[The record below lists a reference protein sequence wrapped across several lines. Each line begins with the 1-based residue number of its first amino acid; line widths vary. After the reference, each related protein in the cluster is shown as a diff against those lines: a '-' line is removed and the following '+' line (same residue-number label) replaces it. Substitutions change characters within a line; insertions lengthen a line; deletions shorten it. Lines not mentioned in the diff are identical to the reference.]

1 MSEWDAWIGRV
12 DARADQVDP
21 ALVRR
26 WCATLDRDV
35 PDGGAAPQGLHWC
48 LAVPDAPTAALGEDG
63 HPRRDDGP
71 GSFLPPVPLPRRMWA
86 SSTVRFHAALP
97 IGATILRTSRVAAIT
112 TKQGGSGT
120 LVFVDIAHDTHHG
133 DTLLVSELQ
142 SVVYRAAAPT
152 GAVAVPPPCGP
163 ARFDAAR
170 WTLVRTVEPAPPLLF
185 RYSALTFNS
194 HRIHYDLP
202 YARDEEGYRGLIVHG
217 PLIASLLLDLAR
229 RHVGDNRL
237 ATFRFRGLSPAV
249 AGEPLHLAL
258 REEAGELV
266 LGAFARDGRQV
277 TDASAGLSSPWPA
290 LSG

>member
-152 GAVAVPPPCGP
+152 GAVAVPPPWG
-163 ARFDAAR
+163 AA
-170 WTLVRTVEPAPPLLF
+170 
-185 RYSALTFNS
+185 
-194 HRIHYDLP
+194 RIHYDLP